1 MVAGEIPLLFPAFTR
16 SILSSL
22 IGWLEEVAVTSSEMA
37 KLVSLSFS
45 FGYYETA
52 LTEFS
57 PGFCCVKR
65 DRLVPDPKPIFCVE
79 AMTSTI
85 SSFSPIAFLI
95 ICTASIRFFKYC

>member
-1 MVAGEIPLLFPAFTR
+1 MSIGEIPLLLPVFIR

-22 IGWLEEVAVTSSEMA
+22 SGWLEEVAVMSSDMA
-37 KLVSLSFS
+37 KLPSRSFS
-45 FGYYETA
+45 VAYCETA
-52 LTEFS
+52 LTELS

-95 ICTASIRFFKYC
+95 ICTASILFFKYC

>member
-1 MVAGEIPLLFPAFTR
+1 MSIGEIPLLFPVFMR
-16 SILSSL
+16 SVLSSL
-22 IGWLEEVAVTSSEMA
+22 SGWLEEVAVTSSDMA
-37 KLVSLSFS
+37 KPSLSFS
-45 FGYYETA
+45 VGYCETA
-52 LTEFS
+52 LTELS